1 MTTRR
6 WVMPLKVA
14 TALTLSIVI
23 ALALGWNKP
32 YWAAFAVIVM
42 AATETNGHSLKKG
55 RHRIIG
61 TFAGVIIAFVL
72 VDLFAQHPLALLL
85 AYSLIIAVCIYQQTN
100 PKNGYAWTIGLMVSC
115 VIIVM
120 GKLSAEQT
128 FDIAALRLQETIL
141 GVICFSFVFSLFS
154 PVSSR
159 VVLLNTLLS
168 NAKSKQEKI
177 EQAIIDIQSNEML
190 SRNVSWSDSLKYL
203 ARIDDL
209 LQAAKTDSY
218 QINSEFPIWETIRDE
233 QNQWVLLGGHL
244 SEAINLIE
252 ERFTTEQ
259 KQQLIVALTALKN
272 RYVNTITLLSY
283 VVENPQAT
291 NNCIRQHMVE
301 NTLSVDQFSLPSLL
315 HHKELHHGAFMM
327 LAQNLVKMDTL
338 QASIYQHLTQAIL
351 SESPSKIK
359 TTKKASSA
367 LFNISLDSERLINVF
382 KILVIFWISVGLWLF
397 IPMQGGVMI
406 VMLSLIFGSVAL
418 SLPFVSPRYILM
430 HMIVWSVL
438 ALLQYI
444 FILPHLSQIWQLG
457 LFYFIN
463 VFVLWFYFNQPQQVF
478 HRLLGCQNL
487 MLMTTSAIQLVPTY
501 SVETSLLTILLLF
514 IGLLVI
520 FWVYNG
526 IYSSQPEYVFL
537 RQLSQ
542 FRIRLHFG
550 LKKLVNKNT
559 NKFFSLSISAPV
571 QAVSLA
577 EMASTK
583 INWVNYEQID
593 KAQVTTLLN
602 LGYRSC
608 FYYRSFT
615 DSYEQWQAT
624 QYNENI
630 DIFIVECVQEL
641 IAITGI
647 TMICE
652 NISTIHASKLTV
664 LQVKLTDYRGKL
676 PSLYG
681 QFTQDEM
688 DKTYQLITSLLLFI
702 ASLDNVSKQVM
713 EQSLYQLKFTQF
725 AL

>member
-1 MTTRR
+1 M
-6 WVMPLKVA
+6 
-14 TALTLSIVI
+14 
-23 ALALGWNKP
+23 
-32 YWAAFAVIVM
+32 
-42 AATETNGHSLKKG
+42 
-55 RHRIIG
+55 
-61 TFAGVIIAFVL
+61 
-72 VDLFAQHPLALLL
+72 
-85 AYSLIIAVCIYQQTN
+85 
-100 PKNGYAWTIGLMVSC
+100 
-115 VIIVM
+115 
-120 GKLSAEQT
+120 
-128 FDIAALRLQETIL
+128 
-141 GVICFSFVFSLFS
+141 
-154 PVSSR
+154 
-159 VVLLNTLLS
+159 LLNTLLS
-168 NAKSKQEKI
+168 NAKTKQEKI

-218 QINSEFPIWETIRDE
+218 QINSEFPIWETIRNE

-244 SEAINLIE
+244 SEAINLIDE
-252 ERFTTEQ
+252 KFTTEQ
-259 KQQLIVALTALKN
+259 KKALIAVLTALKN
-272 RYVNTITLLSY
+272 RYINSITLLSY

-291 NNCIRQHMVE
+291 NHCIRQHMVD
-301 NTLSVDQFSLPSLL
+301 NTLFVAPFSLDSLL
-315 HHKELHHGAFMM
+315 NCKELQHGALMM
-327 LAQNLVKMDTL
+327 LAQNLAKMDAL

-351 SESPSKIK
+351 SESPSEI
-359 TTKKASSA
+359 TLKKKPSST

-406 VMLSLIFGSVAL
+406 VLLSLVFGSVAL

-438 ALLQYI
+438 ALFQYI
-444 FILPHLSQIWQLG
+444 FILPHLSQLWQLG

-487 MLMTTSAIQLVPTY
+487 MLMTTSAIQLTPTY
-501 SVETSLLTILLLF
+501 SVGTSLLTITLLS
-514 IGLLVI
+514 ISLLVI

-550 LKKLVNKNT
+550 LKKLVNENA
-559 NKFFSLSISAPV
+559 NKLLSLSFSTPV

-583 INWVNYEQID
+583 ISWANYEQID
-593 KAQVTTLLN
+593 QTQVTTLLN

-615 DSYEQWQAT
+615 DNYEQWQAT
-624 QYNENI
+624 QYNQSINT
-630 DIFIVECVQEL
+630 FIVGCVQEL
-641 IAITGI
+641 IAITGV

-652 NISTIHASKLTV
+652 NVATTHASKLVV
-664 LQVKLTDYRGKL
+664 LQNKLTDYKDKL
-676 PSLYG
+676 PSFYG
-681 QFTQDEM
+681 QLTQDEM
-688 DKTYQLITSLLLFI
+688 DKIYQLITSLLLLMG
-702 ASLDNVSKQVM
+702 SLENVTEQVM
-713 EQSLYQLKFTQF
+713 KQSLYQLKFTPF
-725 AL
+725 GL

>member
-1 MTTRR
+1 MSTRR

-72 VDLFAQHPLALLL
+72 IDLFGQQPLAFLLV
-85 AYSLIIAVCIYQQTN
+85 YSLIIAVCIYQQTN

-120 GKLSAEQT
+120 GNLSAEQT
-128 FDIAALRLQETIL
+128 FAIAALRLQETIL
-141 GVICFSFVFSLFS
+141 GVICFSFVFSVFS

-159 VVLLNTLLS
+159 IVLLNTLLS
-168 NAKSKQEKI
+168 NAKTKQEKI

-218 QINSEFPIWETIRDE
+218 QINSEFPIWETIRNE

-244 SEAINLIE
+244 SEAINLIDE
-252 ERFTTEQ
+252 KFTTEQ
-259 KQQLIVALTALKN
+259 KQALIAVLTALKN
-272 RYVNTITLLSY
+272 RYINSITLLSY

-291 NNCIRQHMVE
+291 NHSIRQHMVD
-301 NTLSVDQFSLPSLL
+301 NTLFVAPFSLDSLL
-315 HHKELHHGAFMM
+315 NCKELHHGALMM
-327 LAQNLVKMDTL
+327 LAQNLAKMDAL

-351 SESPSKIK
+351 SESPSEI
-359 TTKKASSA
+359 TLKKKPSSA

-406 VMLSLIFGSVAL
+406 VLLSLVFGSVAL

-438 ALLQYI
+438 ALFQYI
-444 FILPHLSQIWQLG
+444 FILPHLSQLWQLG

-487 MLMTTSAIQLVPTY
+487 MLMTTSAIQLTPTY
-501 SVETSLLTILLLF
+501 SVGTSLLTITLLS
-514 IGLLVI
+514 ISLLVI

-550 LKKLVNKNT
+550 LKKLVNENA
-559 NKFFSLSISAPV
+559 NKFLSLSFSTPV

-583 INWVNYEQID
+583 ISWANYEQID
-593 KAQVTTLLN
+593 QTQVTTLLN

-615 DSYEQWQAT
+615 DNYEQWQAT
-624 QYNENI
+624 QYNQSINT
-630 DIFIVECVQEL
+630 FIIGCVQEL
-641 IAITGI
+641 IAITGV

-652 NISTIHASKLTV
+652 NVATTHASKLVV
-664 LQVKLTDYRGKL
+664 LQNKLTDYKDKL
-676 PSLYG
+676 PSFYG
-681 QFTQDEM
+681 QLTPDEM
-688 DKTYQLITSLLLFI
+688 DKIYQLITSLLLLMG
-702 ASLDNVSKQVM
+702 SLENVTEQVM
-713 EQSLYQLKFTQF
+713 KQSLYQLKFTPF
-725 AL
+725 GL

>member
-382 KILVIFWISVGLWLF
+382 KILVIFWFSVGLWLF

>member
-1 MTTRR
+1 MSTRR

-72 VDLFAQHPLALLL
+72 IDLFGQQPLAFLLV
-85 AYSLIIAVCIYQQTN
+85 YSLIIAVCIYQQTN
-100 PKNGYAWTIGLMVSC
+100 PKNGYAWTIGLIVSC
-115 VIIVM
+115 IIIVM

-128 FDIAALRLQETIL
+128 FGIAALRLQETIL
-141 GVICFSFVFSLFS
+141 GVICFSFVFSVFS

-159 VVLLNTLLS
+159 IVLLNTLLS
-168 NAKSKQEKI
+168 NAKTKQEKI

-244 SEAINLIE
+244 SEAINLIDE
-252 ERFTTEQ
+252 KFTTEQ
-259 KQQLIVALTALKN
+259 KQALIAVLTTLKN
-272 RYVNTITLLSY
+272 RYINSITLLSY

-291 NNCIRQHMVE
+291 NHCIRQYMVD
-301 NTLSVDQFSLPSLL
+301 NTLFVAPFSLDSLL
-315 HHKELHHGAFMM
+315 NCKELHHGALMM
-327 LAQNLVKMDTL
+327 LAQNLAKMDAL

-351 SESPSKIK
+351 SESPSEIAL
-359 TTKKASSA
+359 KKKPSSA

-382 KILVIFWISVGLWLF
+382 KILVIFWVSVGLWLF

-406 VMLSLIFGSVAL
+406 VMLSLVFGSVAL

-438 ALLQYI
+438 ALFQYI
-444 FILPHLSQIWQLG
+444 FILPHLSQLWQLG

-487 MLMTTSAIQLVPTY
+487 MLMTTSAIQLTPTY
-501 SVETSLLTILLLF
+501 SVDTSLLTITLLS
-514 IGLLVI
+514 ISLLVI

-526 IYSSQPEYVFL
+526 IYSSQAEYVFL

-550 LKKLVNKNT
+550 LKKLVNENA
-559 NKFFSLSISAPV
+559 NKFFSLSFSTPV

-583 INWVNYEQID
+583 IIWANYEQID
-593 KAQVTTLLN
+593 QTQVTTLLN
-602 LGYRSC
+602 LSYRSC

-615 DSYEQWQAT
+615 DNYEQWQAT
-624 QYNENI
+624 QYNQSINT
-630 DIFIVECVQEL
+630 FIVGCIQEL
-641 IAITGI
+641 IAITGV

-652 NISTIHASKLTV
+652 NVATTHASKLVV
-664 LQVKLTDYRGKL
+664 LQNKLTDYKDKL
-676 PSLYG
+676 PLFYG
-681 QFTQDEM
+681 QLTQDEM
-688 DKTYQLITSLLLFI
+688 DKIYQLITSLLLLMG
-702 ASLDNVSKQVM
+702 SLENVTEQVM
-713 EQSLYQLKFTQF
+713 KQSLYQLKFTPF
-725 AL
+725 GL

>member
-1 MTTRR
+1 MSTRR

-72 VDLFAQHPLALLL
+72 IDLFGQQPLAFLLV
-85 AYSLIIAVCIYQQTN
+85 YSLIIAVCIYQQTN

-128 FDIAALRLQETIL
+128 FAIAALRLQETIL
-141 GVICFSFVFSLFS
+141 GVICFSFVFSVFS

-159 VVLLNTLLS
+159 IVLLNTLLS
-168 NAKSKQEKI
+168 NAKTKQEKI

-218 QINSEFPIWETIRDE
+218 QINSEFPIWETIRNE

-244 SEAINLIE
+244 SEAINLIDE
-252 ERFTTEQ
+252 KFTTEQ
-259 KQQLIVALTALKN
+259 KQALIEVLTALKN
-272 RYVNTITLLSY
+272 RYINSITLLSY

-291 NNCIRQHMVE
+291 NHCIRQYMVD
-301 NTLSVDQFSLPSLL
+301 NTLFVAPFSLDSLL
-315 HHKELHHGAFMM
+315 NCKELQHGALMM
-327 LAQNLVKMDTL
+327 LAQNLAKMDAL

-351 SESPSKIK
+351 SESPSEI
-359 TTKKASSA
+359 TLKKKPSSA

-406 VMLSLIFGSVAL
+406 VLLSLVFGSVAL

-438 ALLQYI
+438 ALFQYI
-444 FILPHLSQIWQLG
+444 FILPHLSQLWQLG

-487 MLMTTSAIQLVPTY
+487 MLMTTSAIQLTPTY
-501 SVETSLLTILLLF
+501 SVGTSLLTITLLS
-514 IGLLVI
+514 ISLLVI

-550 LKKLVNKNT
+550 LKKLVNENA
-559 NKFFSLSISAPV
+559 NKLLSLSFSTPV

-583 INWVNYEQID
+583 ISWANYEQID
-593 KAQVTTLLN
+593 QTQVTTLLN

-615 DSYEQWQAT
+615 DNYEQWQAT
-624 QYNENI
+624 QYNQSINT
-630 DIFIVECVQEL
+630 FIVGCVQEL
-641 IAITGI
+641 IAITGV

-652 NISTIHASKLTV
+652 NVATTHSSKLVV
-664 LQVKLTDYRGKL
+664 LQNKLTDYKDKL
-676 PSLYG
+676 PSFYG
-681 QFTQDEM
+681 QLTPDEM
-688 DKTYQLITSLLLFI
+688 DKIYQLITSLLLLMG
-702 ASLDNVSKQVM
+702 SLENVTEQVM
-713 EQSLYQLKFTQF
+713 KQSLYQLKFTPF
-725 AL
+725 GL

>member
-141 GVICFSFVFSLFS
+141 GVICFSFVFSIFS

-168 NAKSKQEKI
+168 NAKIKQEKI

-190 SRNVSWSDSLKYL
+190 SRDVSWSDSLKYL

-301 NTLSVDQFSLPSLL
+301 NTLSVDPFSLPSLL

-359 TTKKASSA
+359 TTKKAASA

-444 FILPHLSQIWQLG
+444 LILPHLSQIWQLG

-501 SVETSLLTILLLF
+501 SVETSLLTIMLLS

-526 IYSSQPEYVFL
+526 VYSSQPEYVFL

-550 LKKLVNKNT
+550 LKKLVNQKT
-559 NKFFSLSISAPV
+559 NKLFSLRISTPV

-583 INWVNYEQID
+583 IDWTNYEQVD
-593 KAQVTTLLN
+593 KTQVTTLLN
-602 LGYRSC
+602 FGYRSC

-615 DSYEQWQAT
+615 DSYEQWQVT
-624 QYNENI
+624 QYNESINL
-630 DIFIVECVQEL
+630 FMVECLQEL
-641 IAITGI
+641 IAITGV

-652 NISTIHASKLTV
+652 NMSTQHGSKLTA
-664 LQVKLTDYRGKL
+664 LQDKLSDYQGKL

-681 QFTQDEM
+681 QFTLDQM
-688 DKTYQLITSLLLFI
+688 DQTYQLITSLLLFI
-702 ASLDNVSKQVM
+702 QSLDDVNQQVSK
-713 EQSLYQLKFTQF
+713 QSLYQLKFTPF

>member
-1 MTTRR
+1 MSTRR

-72 VDLFAQHPLALLL
+72 IDLFGQQPLAFLLV
-85 AYSLIIAVCIYQQTN
+85 YSLIIAVCIYQQTN

-128 FDIAALRLQETIL
+128 FAIAALRLQETIL
-141 GVICFSFVFSLFS
+141 GVICFSFVFSVFS

-159 VVLLNTLLS
+159 IVLLNTLLS
-168 NAKSKQEKI
+168 NAKTKQEKI

-218 QINSEFPIWETIRDE
+218 QINSEFPIWETIRNE

-244 SEAINLIE
+244 SEAINLIDE
-252 ERFTTEQ
+252 KFTTEQ
-259 KQQLIVALTALKN
+259 KQALIAVLTALKN
-272 RYVNTITLLSY
+272 RYINSITLLSY

-291 NNCIRQHMVE
+291 NHCIRQYMVD
-301 NTLSVDQFSLPSLL
+301 NTLFVAPFSLDSLL
-315 HHKELHHGAFMM
+315 NCKELQHGALMM
-327 LAQNLVKMDTL
+327 LAQNLAKMDAL

-351 SESPSKIK
+351 SESPSEI
-359 TTKKASSA
+359 TLKKKPSSA

-406 VMLSLIFGSVAL
+406 VLLSLVFGSVAL

-438 ALLQYI
+438 ALFQYI
-444 FILPHLSQIWQLG
+444 FILPHLSQLWQLG

-487 MLMTTSAIQLVPTY
+487 MLMTTSAIQLTPTY
-501 SVETSLLTILLLF
+501 SVGTSLLTITLLS
-514 IGLLVI
+514 ISLLVI

-550 LKKLVNKNT
+550 LKKLVNENA
-559 NKFFSLSISAPV
+559 NKFLSLSFSTPV

-583 INWVNYEQID
+583 ISWANYEQID
-593 KAQVTTLLN
+593 QTQVTTLLN

-615 DSYEQWQAT
+615 DNYEQWQAT
-624 QYNENI
+624 QYNQSINT
-630 DIFIVECVQEL
+630 FIIGCVQEL
-641 IAITGI
+641 IAITGV

-652 NISTIHASKLTV
+652 NVATTHASKLVV
-664 LQVKLTDYRGKL
+664 LQNKLTDYKDKL
-676 PSLYG
+676 PSFYG
-681 QFTQDEM
+681 QLTPDEM
-688 DKTYQLITSLLLFI
+688 DKIYQLITSLLLLMG
-702 ASLDNVSKQVM
+702 SLENVTEQVM
-713 EQSLYQLKFTQF
+713 KQSLYQLKFTPF
-725 AL
+725 GL

>member
-1 MTTRR
+1 MSTRR

-72 VDLFAQHPLALLL
+72 IDLFGQQPLAFLLV
-85 AYSLIIAVCIYQQTN
+85 YSLIIAVCIYQQTN

-128 FDIAALRLQETIL
+128 FAIAALRLQETIL
-141 GVICFSFVFSLFS
+141 GVICFSFVFSVFS

-159 VVLLNTLLS
+159 IVLLNTLLS
-168 NAKSKQEKI
+168 NAKTKQEKI

-218 QINSEFPIWETIRDE
+218 QINSEFPIWETIRNE

-244 SEAINLIE
+244 SEAINLIDE
-252 ERFTTEQ
+252 KFTTEQ
-259 KQQLIVALTALKN
+259 KQALIAVLTALKN
-272 RYVNTITLLSY
+272 RYINSITLLSY

-291 NNCIRQHMVE
+291 NHCIRQYMVD
-301 NTLSVDQFSLPSLL
+301 NTLFVAPFSLDSLL
-315 HHKELHHGAFMM
+315 NCKELQHGALMM
-327 LAQNLVKMDTL
+327 LAQNLAKMDAL

-351 SESPSKIK
+351 SESPSEI
-359 TTKKASSA
+359 TLKKKSSSA

-406 VMLSLIFGSVAL
+406 VLLSLVFGSVAL

-438 ALLQYI
+438 ALFQYI
-444 FILPHLSQIWQLG
+444 FIFPHLSQLWQLG

-487 MLMTTSAIQLVPTY
+487 MLMTTSAIQLTPTY
-501 SVETSLLTILLLF
+501 SVGTSLLTITLLS
-514 IGLLVI
+514 ISLLVI

-550 LKKLVNKNT
+550 LKKLVNENA
-559 NKFFSLSISAPV
+559 NKFLSLSFSTPV

-583 INWVNYEQID
+583 ISWANYEQID
-593 KAQVTTLLN
+593 QTQVTTLLN

-615 DSYEQWQAT
+615 DNYEQWQAT
-624 QYNENI
+624 QYNQSINT
-630 DIFIVECVQEL
+630 FIVGCVQEL
-641 IAITGI
+641 IAITGV

-652 NISTIHASKLTV
+652 NVATTHASKLVV
-664 LQVKLTDYRGKL
+664 LQNKLTDYKDKL
-676 PSLYG
+676 PSFYG
-681 QFTQDEM
+681 QLTPDEM
-688 DKTYQLITSLLLFI
+688 DKIYQLITSLLLLMG
-702 ASLDNVSKQVM
+702 SLENVTEQVM
-713 EQSLYQLKFTQF
+713 KQSLYQLKFTPF
-725 AL
+725 GL

>member
-1 MTTRR
+1 MSTRR

-72 VDLFAQHPLALLL
+72 IDLFGQQPLAFLLV
-85 AYSLIIAVCIYQQTN
+85 YSLIIAVCIYQQTN

-128 FDIAALRLQETIL
+128 FTIAALRLQETIL
-141 GVICFSFVFSLFS
+141 GVICFSFVFSVFS

-159 VVLLNTLLS
+159 IVLLNTLLS
-168 NAKSKQEKI
+168 NAKTKQEKI

-218 QINSEFPIWETIRDE
+218 QINSEFPIWETIRNE

-244 SEAINLIE
+244 SEAINLIDE
-252 ERFTTEQ
+252 KFTTEQ
-259 KQQLIVALTALKN
+259 KQALIAVLTALKN
-272 RYVNTITLLSY
+272 RYINSITLLSY

-291 NNCIRQHMVE
+291 NHCIRQHMVD
-301 NTLSVDQFSLPSLL
+301 NTLFVAPFSLDSLL
-315 HHKELHHGAFMM
+315 NCKELQHGALIM
-327 LAQNLVKMDTL
+327 LAQNLAKMDAL

-351 SESPSKIK
+351 SESPSEI
-359 TTKKASSA
+359 TLKKKSSSA

-406 VMLSLIFGSVAL
+406 VLLSLVFGSVAL

-438 ALLQYI
+438 ALFQYI
-444 FILPHLSQIWQLG
+444 FILPHLSQLWQLG

-487 MLMTTSAIQLVPTY
+487 MLMTTSAIQLTPTY
-501 SVETSLLTILLLF
+501 SVGTSLLTITLLS
-514 IGLLVI
+514 ISLLVI

-550 LKKLVNKNT
+550 LKKLVNENA
-559 NKFFSLSISAPV
+559 NKFFSLSFSTPV

-583 INWVNYEQID
+583 ISWANYEQID
-593 KAQVTTLLN
+593 QTQVTTLLN

-615 DSYEQWQAT
+615 DNYEQWQAT
-624 QYNENI
+624 QYNQSINT
-630 DIFIVECVQEL
+630 FIVGCVQEL
-641 IAITGI
+641 IAITGV

-652 NISTIHASKLTV
+652 NVATTHASKLVV
-664 LQVKLTDYRGKL
+664 LQNKLTDYKDKL
-676 PSLYG
+676 PLFYG
-681 QFTQDEM
+681 QLTQDEM
-688 DKTYQLITSLLLFI
+688 DKIYQLITSLLLLMG
-702 ASLDNVSKQVM
+702 SLENVTEQVM
-713 EQSLYQLKFTQF
+713 KQSLYQLKFTPF
-725 AL
+725 GL

>member
-1 MTTRR
+1 MSTRR

-72 VDLFAQHPLALLL
+72 IDLFGQQPLAFLLV
-85 AYSLIIAVCIYQQTN
+85 YSLIIAVCIYQQTN

-128 FDIAALRLQETIL
+128 FAIAALRLQETIL
-141 GVICFSFVFSLFS
+141 GVICFSFVFSVFS

-159 VVLLNTLLS
+159 IVLLNTLLS
-168 NAKSKQEKI
+168 NAKTKQEKI

-218 QINSEFPIWETIRDE
+218 QINSEFPIWETIRNE

-244 SEAINLIE
+244 SEAINLIDE
-252 ERFTTEQ
+252 KFTTEQ
-259 KQQLIVALTALKN
+259 KQALIAVLTALKN
-272 RYVNTITLLSY
+272 RYINSITLLSY

-291 NNCIRQHMVE
+291 NHCIRQYMVD
-301 NTLSVDQFSLPSLL
+301 NTLFVAPFSLDSLL
-315 HHKELHHGAFMM
+315 NCKELQHGALMM
-327 LAQNLVKMDTL
+327 LAQNLAKMDAL

-351 SESPSKIK
+351 SESPSEI
-359 TTKKASSA
+359 TLKKKPSSA

-406 VMLSLIFGSVAL
+406 VLLSLVFGSVAL

-438 ALLQYI
+438 ALFQYI
-444 FILPHLSQIWQLG
+444 FILPHLSQLWQLG

-487 MLMTTSAIQLVPTY
+487 MLMTTSAIQLTPTY
-501 SVETSLLTILLLF
+501 SVGTSLLTITLLS
-514 IGLLVI
+514 ISLLVI

-550 LKKLVNKNT
+550 LKKLVNENA
-559 NKFFSLSISAPV
+559 NKFFSLSFSTPV

-583 INWVNYEQID
+583 ISWANYEQID
-593 KAQVTTLLN
+593 QTQVTTLLN

-615 DSYEQWQAT
+615 DNYEQWQAT
-624 QYNENI
+624 QYNQSINT
-630 DIFIVECVQEL
+630 FIVECVQEL
-641 IAITGI
+641 IAITGV

-652 NISTIHASKLTV
+652 NVATTHASKLVV
-664 LQVKLTDYRGKL
+664 LQNKLTDYKDKL
-676 PSLYG
+676 PSFYG
-681 QFTQDEM
+681 QLTPDEM
-688 DKTYQLITSLLLFI
+688 DKIYQLITSLLLLMG
-702 ASLDNVSKQVM
+702 SLENVTEQVM
-713 EQSLYQLKFTQF
+713 KQSLYQLKFTPF
-725 AL
+725 GL

>member
-1 MTTRR
+1 MSTRR

-72 VDLFAQHPLALLL
+72 IDLFGQQPLAFLLV
-85 AYSLIIAVCIYQQTN
+85 YSLIIAVCIYQQTN

-120 GKLSAEQT
+120 GNLSAEQT
-128 FDIAALRLQETIL
+128 FAIAALRLQETIL
-141 GVICFSFVFSLFS
+141 GVICFSFVFSVFS

-159 VVLLNTLLS
+159 IVLLNTLLS
-168 NAKSKQEKI
+168 NAKTKQEKI

-218 QINSEFPIWETIRDE
+218 QINSEFPIWETIRNE

-244 SEAINLIE
+244 SEAINLIDE
-252 ERFTTEQ
+252 KFTTEQ
-259 KQQLIVALTALKN
+259 KKALIAVLTALKN
-272 RYVNTITLLSY
+272 RYINSITLLSY

-315 HHKELHHGAFMM
+315 HHKELHHGALMM
-327 LAQNLVKMDTL
+327 LAQNLAKMDAL

-351 SESPSKIK
+351 SESPSEI
-359 TTKKASSA
+359 TLKKKSSSA

-406 VMLSLIFGSVAL
+406 VLLSLVFGSVAL

-438 ALLQYI
+438 ALFQYI
-444 FILPHLSQIWQLG
+444 FILPHLSQLWQLG

-487 MLMTTSAIQLVPTY
+487 MLMTTSAIQLTPTY
-501 SVETSLLTILLLF
+501 SVGTSLLTITLLS
-514 IGLLVI
+514 ISLLVI

-550 LKKLVNKNT
+550 LKKLVNENA
-559 NKFFSLSISAPV
+559 NKFLSLSFSTPV

-583 INWVNYEQID
+583 ISWANYEQID
-593 KAQVTTLLN
+593 QTQVTTLLN

-615 DSYEQWQAT
+615 DNYEQWQAT
-624 QYNENI
+624 QYNQSINT
-630 DIFIVECVQEL
+630 FIIGCVQEL
-641 IAITGI
+641 IAITGV

-652 NISTIHASKLTV
+652 NVATTHASKLVV
-664 LQVKLTDYRGKL
+664 LQNKLTDYKDKL
-676 PSLYG
+676 PSFYG
-681 QFTQDEM
+681 QLTPDEM
-688 DKTYQLITSLLLFI
+688 DKIYQLITSLLLLMG
-702 ASLDNVSKQVM
+702 SLENVTEQVM
-713 EQSLYQLKFTQF
+713 KQSLYQLKFTPF
-725 AL
+725 GL

>member
-168 NAKSKQEKI
+168 NARTKQEKI

>member
-1 MTTRR
+1 MSTRR

-72 VDLFAQHPLALLL
+72 IDLFGQQPLAFLLV
-85 AYSLIIAVCIYQQTN
+85 YSLIIAVCIYQQTN

-128 FDIAALRLQETIL
+128 FAIAALRLQETIL
-141 GVICFSFVFSLFS
+141 GVICFSFVFSVFS

-159 VVLLNTLLS
+159 IVLLNTLLS
-168 NAKSKQEKI
+168 NAKTKQEKI

-218 QINSEFPIWETIRDE
+218 QINSEFPIWETIRNE

-244 SEAINLIE
+244 SEAINLIDE
-252 ERFTTEQ
+252 KFTTEQ
-259 KQQLIVALTALKN
+259 KQALIAVLTALKN
-272 RYVNTITLLSY
+272 RYINSITLLSY

-291 NNCIRQHMVE
+291 NHCIRQYMVD
-301 NTLSVDQFSLPSLL
+301 NTLFVAPFSLDSLL
-315 HHKELHHGAFMM
+315 NCKELQHGALMM
-327 LAQNLVKMDTL
+327 LAQNLAKMDAL

-351 SESPSKIK
+351 SESPSEI
-359 TTKKASSA
+359 TLKKKSSSA

-406 VMLSLIFGSVAL
+406 VLLSLVFGSVAL

-438 ALLQYI
+438 ALFQYI
-444 FILPHLSQIWQLG
+444 FILPHLSQLWQLG

-487 MLMTTSAIQLVPTY
+487 MLMTTSAIQLTPTY
-501 SVETSLLTILLLF
+501 SVGTSLLTITLLS
-514 IGLLVI
+514 ISLLVI

-550 LKKLVNKNT
+550 LKKLVNENA
-559 NKFFSLSISAPV
+559 NKFLSLSFSTPV

-583 INWVNYEQID
+583 ISWANYEQID
-593 KAQVTTLLN
+593 QTQVTTLLN

-615 DSYEQWQAT
+615 DNYEQWQAT
-624 QYNENI
+624 QYNQSINT
-630 DIFIVECVQEL
+630 FIIGCVQEL
-641 IAITGI
+641 IAITGV

-652 NISTIHASKLTV
+652 NVATTHASKLVV
-664 LQVKLTDYRGKL
+664 LQNKLTDYKDKL
-676 PSLYG
+676 PSFYG
-681 QFTQDEM
+681 QLTPDEM
-688 DKTYQLITSLLLFI
+688 DKIYQLITSLLLLMG
-702 ASLDNVSKQVM
+702 SLENVTEQVM
-713 EQSLYQLKFTQF
+713 KQSLYQLKFTPF
-725 AL
+725 GL

>member
-1 MTTRR
+1 MSTRR

-72 VDLFAQHPLALLL
+72 IDLFGQQPLAFLLV
-85 AYSLIIAVCIYQQTN
+85 YSLIIAVCIYQQTN

-128 FDIAALRLQETIL
+128 FAIAALRLQETIL
-141 GVICFSFVFSLFS
+141 GVICFSFVFSVFS

-159 VVLLNTLLS
+159 IVLLNTLLS
-168 NAKSKQEKI
+168 NAKTKQEKI

-218 QINSEFPIWETIRDE
+218 QINSEFPIWETIRNE

-244 SEAINLIE
+244 SEAINLIDE
-252 ERFTTEQ
+252 KFTTEQ
-259 KQQLIVALTALKN
+259 KQALIAVLTALKN
-272 RYVNTITLLSY
+272 RYINSITLLSY

-291 NNCIRQHMVE
+291 NHCIRQYMVD
-301 NTLSVDQFSLPSLL
+301 NTLFVAPFSLDSLL
-315 HHKELHHGAFMM
+315 NCKELQHGALMM
-327 LAQNLVKMDTL
+327 LAQNLAKMDAL

-351 SESPSKIK
+351 SESPSEI
-359 TTKKASSA
+359 TLKKKPSSA

-406 VMLSLIFGSVAL
+406 VLLSLVFGSVAL

-438 ALLQYI
+438 ALFQYI
-444 FILPHLSQIWQLG
+444 FILPHLSQLWQLG
-457 LFYFIN
+457 LFY
-463 VFVLWFYFNQPQQVF
+463 
-478 HRLLGCQNL
+478 
-487 MLMTTSAIQLVPTY
+487 
-501 SVETSLLTILLLF
+501 
-514 IGLLVI
+514 
-520 FWVYNG
+520 
-526 IYSSQPEYVFL
+526 
-537 RQLSQ
+537 
-542 FRIRLHFG
+542 
-550 LKKLVNKNT
+550 
-559 NKFFSLSISAPV
+559 
-571 QAVSLA
+571 
-577 EMASTK
+577 
-583 INWVNYEQID
+583 
-593 KAQVTTLLN
+593 
-602 LGYRSC
+602 
-608 FYYRSFT
+608 
-615 DSYEQWQAT
+615 
-624 QYNENI
+624 
-630 DIFIVECVQEL
+630 
-641 IAITGI
+641 
-647 TMICE
+647 
-652 NISTIHASKLTV
+652 
-664 LQVKLTDYRGKL
+664 
-676 PSLYG
+676 
-681 QFTQDEM
+681 
-688 DKTYQLITSLLLFI
+688 
-702 ASLDNVSKQVM
+702 
-713 EQSLYQLKFTQF
+713 
-725 AL
+725 